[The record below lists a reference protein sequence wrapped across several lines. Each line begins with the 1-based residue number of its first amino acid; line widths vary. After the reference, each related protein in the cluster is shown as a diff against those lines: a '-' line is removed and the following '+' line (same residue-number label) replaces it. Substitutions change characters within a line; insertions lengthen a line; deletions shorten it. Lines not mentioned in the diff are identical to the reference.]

1 MSDCFLS
8 LTYLDLS
15 NNKINDAG
23 LIILSQ
29 NVTLFTS
36 LQHLDLS
43 SNHLTDKSM
52 NFLFNSALFLTSL
65 NLNCIFNY
73 VYYFLVNNILLVDD
87 AIQLSKLIYLKK
99 LSINCTI

>member
-73 VYYFLVNNILLVDD
+73 VYFF
-87 AIQLSKLIYLKK
+87 
-99 LSINCTI
+99 